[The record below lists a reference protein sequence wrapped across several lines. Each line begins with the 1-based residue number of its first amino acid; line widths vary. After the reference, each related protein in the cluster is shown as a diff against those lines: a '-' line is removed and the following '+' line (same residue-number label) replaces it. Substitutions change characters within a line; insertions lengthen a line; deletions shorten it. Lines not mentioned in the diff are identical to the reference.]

1 MRRIAVV
8 LVLVVA
14 ATLAAAGP
22 APAAPPGIVGGAP
35 ASFAAWPWS
44 VGILSA
50 YMSNRYEAQF
60 CGGTLIA
67 PNTVLTAA
75 HCLYDR
81 NGAMAD
87 ADDVDVLSGTSLLV
101 GSLGDRSPV
110 VGGVVSAL
118 HQDMWNPDDLA
129 VLWVAHT
136 SPLAVPLPPATFAQE
151 AAFRIGSRVTVA
163 GWGANRLA
171 HRRAWF
177 PRKLKQYAGIVR
189 AKARGFLLIRS
200 LTSSACFGDSGGAA
214 VGRDV
219 SGAPYLVGV
228 VHAGRL
234 DCASGKAVMFVNVA
248 TQQAFIQRAL
258 AVGPPADD
266 EAGEPALRVAR

>member
-1 MRRIAVV
+1 MRRSAIV

-14 ATLAAAGP
+14 AALAAAGP
-22 APAAPPGIVGGAP
+22 ASASAPRIVGGAP
-35 ASFAAWPWS
+35 VSFAASPWS

-50 YMSNRYEAQF
+50 YVSNRYEAQL

-81 NGAMAD
+81 DGAMAG
-87 ADDVDVLSGTSLLV
+87 ADDIDVLSGTSLLL

-110 VGGVVSAL
+110 IGGVVSGL
-118 HQDMWNPDDLA
+118 HQDMWDPDDVA

-151 AAFRIGSRVTVA
+151 AAFRTGSRVTMA
-163 GWGANRLA
+163 GWGANRVA

-200 LTSSACFGDSGGAA
+200 LTSSACFGDSGAAA
-214 VGRDV
+214 VGLDV

-234 DCASGKAVMFVNVA
+234 DCATGKAVMFVNVA
-248 TQQAFIQRAL
+248 GQQAFIQAAL
-258 AVGPPADD
+258 AAGPPVDD
-266 EAGEPALRVAR
+266 ESAASALRVAR